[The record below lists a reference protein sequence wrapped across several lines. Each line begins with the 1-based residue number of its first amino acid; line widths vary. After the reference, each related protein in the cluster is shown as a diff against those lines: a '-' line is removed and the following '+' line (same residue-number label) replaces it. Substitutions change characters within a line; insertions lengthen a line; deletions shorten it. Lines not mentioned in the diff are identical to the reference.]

1 MEKMTTI
8 SVIIPTLDEEKAL
21 PSLLHALVQEDTDK
35 EIIVVDGGSRDNTI
49 RLAQDYGA
57 KVLLALPGRGAA
69 INRGASEARGDLLL
83 FLHADTLFPAGG
95 LKKIKE
101 TLADQP
107 KLVGGNFRLLFD
119 GDTIFSRWL
128 TSFYAWIRWCGLYYG
143 DSGIFVRSSAYNAIG
158 GIRPIPVMEDIDF
171 VRRLEWFGKTCCI
184 LNPPLI
190 TSSRRFQGRR
200 ALEIVYGWIKLH
212 VLFYL
217 GVSPERLAQIYA
229 THVPPDLV
237 TASNQ
242 ATQCN
247 TKGED

>member
-1 MEKMTTI
+1 MI
-8 SVIIPTLDEEKAL
+8 SVIIPTLNEEKAL
-21 PSLLHALVQEDTDK
+21 PSLLRALVQEDTEK
-35 EIIVVDGGSRDNTI
+35 EIIVVDGGSCDNSI

-57 KVLLALPGRGAA
+57 KVLISLPGRGAA

-101 TLADQP
+101 ALADEP

-128 TSFYAWIRWCGLYYG
+128 TGFYAWIRWCGLYYG
-143 DSGIFVRSSAYNAIG
+143 DSGIFVRSSAYHAIG

-184 LNPPLI
+184 LDPPLI
-190 TSSRRFQGRR
+190 TSSRRFQGRQ

-229 THVPPDLV
+229 THVPPDDRQESGH
-237 TASNQ
+237 AAQ
-242 ATQCN
+242 
-247 TKGED
+247 